1 LTDERVD
8 VLLPVTQVTALDE
21 VEELAGTE
29 TTSGVAELEGP
40 EEVAGL
46 LEVGADG
53 VDLVDQVLHA
63 DNVVLTEV
71 LLDDGVVGKRN
82 ALLLGGLGVSTLV
95 DELTD
100 GLEVGETVGDERLDD
115 LEHLQGGLGQADE
128 DTIVD
133 LKKTEKLE
141 SLALLGVDLVD
152 TLDTDDEHKLGLGG
166 NVVAALGLGNT
177 GEADLLALCV
187 AVLLDVLLGA
197 LENLLTLLLV
207 LLLARIPLSSLL
219 GALLLLRLALLE
231 QSLGDED
238 LVLGGNGTV
247 SKESVGPPKAS
258 ISMASE

>member
-207 LLLARIPLSSLL
+207 LLN
-219 GALLLLRLALLE
+219 
-231 QSLGDED
+231 D
-238 LVLGGNGTV
+238 TV
-247 SKESVGPPKAS
+247 SFRVQTVLQA
-258 ISMASE
+258 

>member
-1 LTDERVD
+1 LSDERVD
-8 VLLPVTQVTALDE
+8 VLLPVTQVTTLDE
-21 VEELAGTE
+21 VEELAGAE
-29 TTSGVAELEGP
+29 TTSGVAELKGP

-46 LEVGADG
+46 LKVGADS
-53 VDLVDQVLHA
+53 VDLMDQILHA
-63 DNVVLTEV
+63 DNVVLAEV
-71 LLDDGVVGKRN
+71 LLDDRVVGKGD

-100 GLEVGETVGDERLDD
+100 RLEVGETVGDERLDD

-133 LKKTEKLE
+133 LEKTKELK

-152 TLDTDDEHKLGLGG
+152 TLDTDDEDKLGLGG
-166 NVVAALGLGNT
+166 NVVAALGLGDT
-177 GEADLLALCV
+177 GETDLLALCV

-197 LENLLTLLLV
+197 LEDLLTLLLV
-207 LLLARIPLSSLL
+207 LLLARVTLSGLV

-231 QSLGDED
+231 QSLRDQD

-247 SKESVGPPKAS
+247 SKSQSVRSKPA
-258 ISMASE
+258 